1 MKKILFLFVLISL
14 IIPGCLNG
22 KKGVKK
28 IMIIYSGNIGGKKDP
43 CGCSPTMGGYARKAT
58 VVSALKQINPNLIS
72 LDSGAMLYPN
82 NFLAPPTDFVF
93 GVEGLISAKVA
104 DEIGLDAINASSFD
118 LANSVDSLLSV
129 DKGTSYPWISANLKW
144 RKSGELVFPADLEIT
159 KGDAKVG
166 VFGVMSDNFM
176 GTRLFTDKS
185 PVDVTDFVDAAKSEV
200 NKLKKNDLIVALA
213 YLSIKEAEVLAQE
226 VPSINVIILSHN
238 GYHNPTSDHAS
249 FMPKKIGKTLIVR
262 PPDGGRVVGCLELEI
277 VNGSTDFTEVSDM
290 EVRGARLNKN
300 NDNKK
305 PDKSTFINT
314 FFDLSP
320 DIKSDEKILAQLDSV
335 TAIIKAYKDSLGLE

>member
-22 KKGVKK
+22 KKGIKK
-28 IMIIYSGNIGGKKDP
+28 VTIVYSGNIGGKKDP
-43 CGCSPTMGGYARKAT
+43 CGCSPSMGGYARKAT
-58 VVSALKQINPNLIS
+58 ILSALKQINPNLIT

-82 NFLAPPTDFVF
+82 NFLAPPTDFVL
-93 GVEGLISAKVA
+93 GLEGLISAKVA

-129 DKGTSYPWISANLKW
+129 DKGTSYPWISANLNW
-144 RKSGELVFPADLEIT
+144 RKTGELVFPADIEISR
-159 KGDAKVG
+159 GDVKVG
-166 VFGVMSDNFM
+166 IFGVMSDNFM
-176 GTRLFTDKS
+176 GTKLFTDIS
-185 PVDVTDFVDAAKSEV
+185 PVDVTDFKDAAKKEV
-200 NKLKKNDLIVALA
+200 SKLKKNDLIVALA
-213 YLSIKEAEVLAQE
+213 YLSLKEAEALAQE

-277 VNGSTDFTEVSDM
+277 VNGSTDFIEVPES
-290 EVRGARLNKN
+290 EVRSERLNKN
-300 NDNKK
+300 NVDKK
-305 PDKSTFINT
+305 PETSTYIND
-314 FFDLSP
+314 FFDLGP
-320 DIKSDEKILAQLDSV
+320 EIKSDPKIQAQLDSV